1 MRRSLALLLAL
12 AFAGCVMPQSPTD
25 KLMDAAYDHN
35 TALRF
40 GRMDIARE
48 HVALSARDAWAKR
61 HASWGDRVRVVDLEL
76 SDVRMKNRDEAEVR
90 VRVEWQR
97 VDEAEL
103 RTTEL
108 VQRWRNASGWH
119 VDTEECAAGD
129 TALLDRP
136 ADTATPKG
144 KTGSA
149 KDEKSSF

>member
-1 MRRSLALLLAL
+1 MRRTFALLLVAL
-12 AFAGCVMPQSPTD
+12 AASGCMMPQTPTD

-48 HVALSARDAWAKR
+48 HVVASAREAWAQR
-61 HASWGDRVRVVDLEL
+61 HASWGGRVRVVDLEL
-76 SDVRMKNRDEAEVR
+76 SDVRMKARDEAEVR

-97 VDEAEL
+97 IDEAEL

-108 VQRWRNASGWH
+108 VQKWRNASGWRVH
-119 VDTEECAAGD
+119 AEECASGD

-136 ADTATPKG
+136 ADTAKPKA
-144 KTGSA
+144 GSA
-149 KDEKSSF
+149 KDDF

>member
-1 MRRSLALLLAL
+1 MRRPLALLLLAL
-12 AFAGCVMPQSPTD
+12 VPLGCVMPNTPTD

-40 GRMDIARE
+40 GRMDLARE
-48 HVALSARDAWAKR
+48 HVAASARDAWAKR
-61 HASWGDRVRVVDLEL
+61 HASWRDRVRVLDLEL
-76 SDVRMKNRDEAEVR
+76 ADIRMKTRDEAEVH

-97 VDEAEL
+97 PDEAEL

-119 VDTEECAAGD
+119 VATEECASGD

-136 ADTATPKG
+136 ADTDTPEG
-144 KTGSA
+144 ETGSA
-149 KDEKSSF
+149 KDGL